1 MERKLPYTA
10 PVVREI
16 DVRLDACFLQSTI
29 TPIDPWT
36 DYDDPNNF

>member
-36 DYDDPNNF
+36 DYDDPIIF